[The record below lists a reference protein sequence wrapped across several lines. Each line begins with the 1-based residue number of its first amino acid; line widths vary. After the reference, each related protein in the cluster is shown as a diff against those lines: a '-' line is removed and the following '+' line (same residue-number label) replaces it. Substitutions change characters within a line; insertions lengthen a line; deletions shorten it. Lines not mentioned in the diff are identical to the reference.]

1 MPERETYTLAEAA
14 KILGVSRMTLQR
26 HADSGKVPAI
36 KLHRRVLIPRAYI
49 DGLFAAVGF
58 PREVVANAAE

>member
-1 MPERETYTLAEAA
+1 MPERETYTLTEAA
-14 KILGVSRMTLQR
+14 RILGVS
-26 HADSGKVPAI
+26 HATVRRYAESGKVPAI

-58 PREVVANAAE
+58 PREVVANAVE